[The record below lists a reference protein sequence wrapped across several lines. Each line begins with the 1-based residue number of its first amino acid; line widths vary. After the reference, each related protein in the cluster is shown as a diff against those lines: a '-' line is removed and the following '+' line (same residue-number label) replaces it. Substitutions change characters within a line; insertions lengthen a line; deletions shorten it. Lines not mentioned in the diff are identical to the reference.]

1 MDRELEVRHMAS
13 YLDTLANI
21 LDTSDGWRDFLYL
34 IPQNMED
41 LTKDEYTPK
50 YTGAHEATLE
60 TESARNNLSPAKLLL
75 IEWSISGRI
84 RPTVGDLLTLLL
96 RANQIRAAEYLT
108 NLLKETP
115 PVRPKEGP
123 GAPID
128 ITLPED
134 HQTESLLDDISYP
147 NSSQLQKDL
156 SITIANNRDYYD
168 KMGPM
173 KRVEIKD
180 TISSVADATLQ
191 QQLSISNNNT
201 QSDSDSSDIRNS
213 GMAEKYPEL
222 FPGPSGMK
230 RRPIE
235 PAAVNSILSD
245 ALPMVSILGLDE
257 NQSEK
262 REESTKLQN
271 DRKAGNMQNEDDHNN
286 HQSPNLSIFG
296 LTEEEVNVSRID
308 QQSEGIPALSALL
321 AGPSDSQSTGFNDN
335 TYAINDPPMSG
346 TDSSTSSSAEGC
358 TNGINHSSSG
368 SPIRGTG
375 SKKSQELSNAQ
386 NMVSN
391 ESNGDLIQ
399 FSSSPV
405 LAEYSYELLEL
416 VTDNFNSKKFTNGVV
431 QSPDGRWIGAGGF
444 GAVFLGVNLAPTI
457 PVSAVKRL
465 ESNKYK
471 YREKFQLELDILSK
485 HSHPNIVS
493 LLGYCSNG
501 PQLCLVYEYM
511 NDGSLEM
518 ALAKVRENKLAMDG
532 VCRLKYLQN
541 IANAIKFLHERAN
554 VIHRD
559 VKSANVLLNGS
570 VAKLGDLGLLKSTT
584 SMTTTKIIGTNAYMA
599 PEAVRGDVTVAL
611 DVFAFGIVIAETVT
625 GEPVLA
631 ENGSRS
637 EIDLAGYIL
646 RHRAEGRNL
655 ALLVDR
661 RASKEADGGKW
672 LEVGNR
678 LLETALQCMEARWCR
693 PTSDTVAKSID
704 TMQLALS
711 Y

>member
-34 IPQNMED
+34 IPKNMED

-50 YTGAHEATLE
+50 YTGSHEATLE

-180 TISSVADATLQ
+180 TISSIADVPLPEI
-191 QQLSISNNNT
+191 SISNNNT
-201 QSDSDSSDIRNS
+201 QTDSDSSDIRNS

-222 FPGPSGMK
+222 IPGPSGMK
-230 RRPIE
+230 HRPAE
-235 PAAVNSILSD
+235 PAVINSITSG

-271 DRKAGNMQNEDDHNN
+271 DRKVGNMQIDDEHNN

-296 LTEEEVNVSRID
+296 PTEEEVNVSRID
-308 QQSEGIPALSALL
+308 QPSEGIPALSALL
-321 AGPSDSQSTGFNDN
+321 AGPSDSQSNGSIDN
-335 TYAINDPPMSG
+335 IYADNNPPISG
-346 TDSSTSSSAEGC
+346 IDSSTSSSAEC
-358 TNGINHSSSG
+358 STNGINHSSSA
-368 SPIRGTG
+368 SSIRGID
-375 SKKSQELSNAQ
+375 SKKSQELSNVQ

-391 ESNGDLIQ
+391 ESLGDLIQ

-457 PVSAVKRL
+457 PVAAVKRL

-511 NDGSLEM
+511 NDGNLEM
-518 ALAKVRENKLAMDG
+518 ALAKVRENELAMDG
-532 VCRLKYLQN
+532 ICRLKYLQN
-541 IANAIKFLHERAN
+541 IANAIRFLHERAS

-559 VKSANVLLNGS
+559 VKSANILLNGS

-672 LEVGNR
+672 IKVGNR

-693 PTSDTVAKSID
+693 PTSATVATSID
-704 TMQLALS
+704 AMQLALS
-711 Y
+711 C